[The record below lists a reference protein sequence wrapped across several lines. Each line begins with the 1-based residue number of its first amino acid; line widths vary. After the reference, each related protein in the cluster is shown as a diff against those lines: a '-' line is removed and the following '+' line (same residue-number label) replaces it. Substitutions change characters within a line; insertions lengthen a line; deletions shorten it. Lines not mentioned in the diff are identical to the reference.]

1 MGRFNNISH
10 IVLDLAYILSQDI
23 TIQKLL
29 RNDKPTAAT
38 DGFAASLSAEEMINK
53 HYIELYPT
61 ITNDIQ
67 YPNTFITI
75 IVQDVDTSN
84 DVNVTASFAIYVA
97 STYQTWLLEDNSER
111 VLVIADRIDEL
122 LNNKKISAA
131 GTININ
137 SVNFLSLAENRPS
150 YCISGSIAD
159 QMNSI
164 SDETNW

>member
-10 IVLDLAYILSQDI
+10 IVLDLAYILSQDT

-38 DGFAASLSAEEMINK
+38 DNFAALLSAEEMINK

-75 IVQDVDTSN
+75 IVHDVDTVN
-84 DVNVTASFAIYVA
+84 DVNVTASFSIYVA

-137 SVNFLSLAENRPS
+137 SVNFLSLSENRPS
-150 YCISGSIAD
+150 YCIGGSIAD

-164 SDETNW
+164 SDETDW

>member
-10 IVLDLAYILSQDI
+10 VVLDLAYILSQDT

-38 DGFAASLSAEEMINK
+38 DGQLTTLLSAEEMINK
-53 HYIELYPT
+53 HYVELYPT

-75 IVQDVDTSN
+75 IVTDVDTSN
-84 DVNVTASFAIYVA
+84 DVNVTASFSIYIA

-137 SVNFLSLAENRPS
+137 TINFLSLSENRPS

-164 SDETNW
+164 SDETY